1 MKGIFKI
8 ILISSILQTYLLSSN
23 FFNTGLESIQKGE
36 TIEMEFEVKPE
47 TIKVVKV
54 KTRIKKN
61 ECDTLDKTKNFLS
74 KVSIS
79 TTGKIE
85 NFVKEAN
92 GKEQDINYKEKIK
105 EIDKKCKDVII
116 EEVTKEFEHTYNLNG
131 IIIKKTRP
139 THDDSKK
146 KINIEIKIEDI

>member
-1 MKGIFKI
+1 MRKRTRSREIV
-8 ILISSILQTYLLSSN
+8 LQVLYQ
-23 FFNTGLESIQKGE
+23 LEIRGTDVIDE
-36 TIEMEFEVKPE
+36 VDAFCIEQ
-47 TIKVVKV
+47 
-54 KTRIKKN
+54 
-61 ECDTLDKTKNFLS
+61 
-74 KVSIS
+74 
-79 TTGKIE
+79 
-85 NFVKEAN
+85 
-92 GKEQDINYKEKIK
+92 GKEPEVSDFAIKLVRGCIQEIK